1 MRTNEIEIR
10 VLGEQPALWLSI
22 AVSFLAAIFLF
33 SISFG
38 VALVIAAIGLIY
50 VRIRQGQILGSS
62 LLLTKNAN
70 IDIHAYFEQALAVFP
85 HLNVRCHLVQSP
97 VLNAF
102 ALGFSP
108 PYTIVAHSAIRDA
121 LSPDEMRFILG
132 HEIGHVFLGHTQVLS
147 LIAPFGNTLPGL
159 NLLFGFWQRKAEL
172 SADRAG
178 LLACESIE
186 AAISALAKVTC
197 GPTAINRQTVES
209 LLAQAKSVDESIPD
223 KFSELFGT
231 HPFLTN
237 RIKKLLEFNREMG
250 WQQAKEMHRREIVCE
265 NCGKLLRF
273 PDSDNSLRLTCP
285 ICKNSFIVPG
295 RRS

>member
-1 MRTNEIEIR
+1 MKTNEIEIR
-10 VLGEQPALWLSI
+10 VLGEQAALWLSI
-22 AVSFLAAIFLF
+22 AVSVLAAVFLF

-38 VALVIAAIGLIY
+38 VALLIAAIGLIY

-62 LLLTKNAN
+62 LLLTKNTN
-70 IDIHAYFEQALAVFP
+70 IDIHTYFEQSLAAFP
-85 HLNVRCHLVQSP
+85 ELNVRCHLVQSP

-159 NLLFGFWQRKAEL
+159 NLLFGFWQRRAEL

-186 AAISALAKVTC
+186 ASISALAKVTC
-197 GPTAINRQTVES
+197 GPTAVNRQTVES
-209 LLAQAKSVDESIPD
+209 LLSQAKSVDESIPD

-237 RIKKLLEFNREMG
+237 RIKKLLEFSREMG
-250 WQQAKEMHRREIVCE
+250 CPQGRDTNRREIACE

-273 PDSDNSLRLTCP
+273 PDSHNALRLTCP

-295 RRS
+295 RHS